1 MKVFRGYI
9 FSRSFMGERAP
20 QHVQNIVLRD
30 YCARNR
36 LHYLLSATEY
46 AMVNC
51 HLILEQVL
59 VELAEIDGIVVYS
72 LFQMPINQTQRL
84 RVYERILAQGKEIH
98 FAVEGLSLT
107 TQTDILRLEDIWLV
121 RETLADCVST
131 SPVASGEKTWAA
143 C

>member
-1 MKVFRGYI
+1 
-9 FSRSFMGERAP
+9 MGERAP

-30 YCARNR
+30 YCARNQ

-59 VELAEIDGIVVYS
+59 DELADIDGIVAYS
-72 LFQMPINQTQRL
+72 LFQMPINQTRRL

-107 TQTDILRLEDIWLV
+107 TQRDILRLEDIWLV
-121 RETLADCVST
+121 RDTLPDCINAF
-131 SPVASGEKTWAA
+131 PV
-143 C
+143 

>member
-30 YCARNR
+30 YCARNQ

-59 VELAEIDGIVVYS
+59 DELADIDGIVAYS
-72 LFQMPINQTQRL
+72 LFQMPINQTRRL

-107 TQTDILRLEDIWLV
+107 TQRDILRLEDIWLV
-121 RETLADCVST
+121 RDTLPDCINAF
-131 SPVASGEKTWAA
+131 PV
-143 C
+143 